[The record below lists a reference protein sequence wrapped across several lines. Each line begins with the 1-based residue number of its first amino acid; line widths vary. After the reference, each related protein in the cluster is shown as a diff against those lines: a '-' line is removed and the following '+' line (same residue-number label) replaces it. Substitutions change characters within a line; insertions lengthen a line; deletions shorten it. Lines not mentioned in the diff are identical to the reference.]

1 MGHLSVLDTTVMVL
15 YMMLLAGVGTFFARQ
30 KRTLKTY
37 LLADQNVHWIVVGI
51 SVMAALFSG
60 ISYLGAPAESF
71 FYDLRY
77 LWVVISFLIATPI
90 TTLIFLPRFRSGNL
104 FTAYEY
110 LERRFDWRLRKIAS
124 ILFILRVTF
133 YLGLA
138 IYAPALAIMDVTG
151 WPLWISVLAT
161 GSIATIYTAFGGMKA
176 VIWTDTIQFIILC
189 GGIFVILA
197 VVLARIPGGVAAA
210 WHIASA
216 DGKTQFFNFSLDPTV
231 RITVWGA
238 LLGGTCLNLV
248 QMVTDQVSV
257 QRYITAPSLKDS
269 QRALWLKLWV
279 CLPVVGL
286 FYLTGTM
293 LYGYYRSFPD
303 RAPGFVNSSLV
314 PAIAQ
319 HGSGEQLLNDR
330 LLPFFVTRE
339 LPSPLPGILIAA
351 ILGATIAVFSA
362 GINALATTA
371 LIDLRPSNVAE
382 SEKRDVRLARILT
395 IVFGVT
401 PTLLALFVIPYF
413 GSLVE
418 AIGRIAG
425 LFGGPLL
432 GVFFLGALSRRANAT
447 GALIGAIVGAV
458 AGVVVS
464 FSKQLLD
471 YPISFLWIAFV
482 AAFVTYAV
490 GILHSYLKL
499 GLVELDPQPAL
510 HRRDPEQ
517 SGATFQ

>member
-1 MGHLSVLDTTVMVL
+1 
-15 YMMLLAGVGTFFARQ
+15 
-30 KRTLKTY
+30 
-37 LLADQNVHWIVVGI
+37 
-51 SVMAALFSG
+51 
-60 ISYLGAPAESF
+60 
-71 FYDLRY
+71 
-77 LWVVISFLIATPI
+77 
-90 TTLIFLPRFRSGNL
+90 
-104 FTAYEY
+104 
-110 LERRFDWRLRKIAS
+110 
-124 ILFILRVTF
+124 
-133 YLGLA
+133 
-138 IYAPALAIMDVTG
+138 
-151 WPLWISVLAT
+151 
-161 GSIATIYTAFGGMKA
+161 
-176 VIWTDTIQFIILC
+176 
-189 GGIFVILA
+189 
-197 VVLARIPGGVAAA
+197 
-210 WHIASA
+210 
-216 DGKTQFFNFSLDPTV
+216 
-231 RITVWGA
+231 
-238 LLGGTCLNLV
+238 
-248 QMVTDQVSV
+248 
-257 QRYITAPSLKDS
+257 
-269 QRALWLKLWV
+269 LKLWV

>member
-1 MGHLSVLDTTVMVL
+1 MGRLSIIDTAVMLVYL
-15 YMMLLAGVGTFFARQ
+15 LLLAGVGIFFARQ
-30 KRTLKTY
+30 KRSLKTY

-77 LWVVISFLIATPI
+77 LWVVASFLLATPI
-90 TTLIFLPRFRSGNL
+90 TTLIFLPKFRSGNF

-161 GSIATIYTAFGGMKA
+161 GSIATIYTTFGGMKA
-176 VIWTDTIQFIILC
+176 VIWTDAIQFIILC
-189 GGIFVILA
+189 GGILVIL
-197 VVLARIPGGVAAA
+197 VVAISRVPGGFNAA
-210 WHIASA
+210 WHLASM
-216 DGKTQFFNFSLDPTV
+216 DRKTQFLNFGIDPTV
-231 RITVWGA
+231 RISIWGA
-238 LLGGTCLNLV
+238 LLGGTCFNLV
-248 QMVTDQVSV
+248 QMVTDQISV

-269 QRALWLKLWV
+269 QRALWLKLAV
-279 CLPVVGL
+279 CLPIVGL
-286 FYLTGTM
+286 FYITGTI
-293 LYGYYRSFPD
+293 LYGYYRTFPD
-303 RAPGFVNSSLV
+303 RAPQFVNSALV

-319 HGSGEQLLNDR
+319 HGTGEKLLNDR

-339 LPSPLPGILIAA
+339 LPSPLPGLLIAA
-351 ILGATIAVFSA
+351 ILGSTIAVFSA
-362 GINALATTA
+362 GINALATSA
-371 LIDLRPSNVAE
+371 LMDLRRGTGSE
-382 SEKRDVRLARILT
+382 SEGKGVGAARVLT
-395 IVFGVT
+395 IAFGVA
-401 PTLLALFVIPYF
+401 PTLLALFVIPHF
-413 GSLVE
+413 GSLIE

-432 GVFFLGALSRRANAT
+432 GVFFLGAISRRAT
-447 GALIGAIVGAV
+447 GAGTLIGAAVGAV
-458 AGVVVS
+458 AGVAVS
-464 FSKQLLD
+464 FSKQLFN

-482 AAFVTYAV
+482 SALVTYVV
-490 GILHSYLKL
+490 GVAHSFLKVGFL
-499 GLVELDPQPAL
+499 QLDPQPAL
-510 HRRDPEQ
+510 HGSDPKQ
-517 SGATFQ
+517 TRATLQ